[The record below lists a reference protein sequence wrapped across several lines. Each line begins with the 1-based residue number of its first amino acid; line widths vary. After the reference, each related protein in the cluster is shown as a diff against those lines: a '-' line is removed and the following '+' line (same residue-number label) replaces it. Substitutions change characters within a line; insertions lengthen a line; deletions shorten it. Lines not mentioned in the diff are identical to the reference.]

1 MGFFRK
7 RTTATPV
14 EDFEQPVYSEL
25 SDEHRAFLAGHIK
38 LADQAEVDLEDP
50 ASVAGFYELVYATW
64 QSSPEGTHAELQE
77 PYCNAAGVAYGELLA
92 RTTPLR
98 WVIAEDS
105 LGRELALHAEQN
117 NMLVY
122 PLNAV
127 EKRWVRGEDGD
138 FIPALATAVYKQ
150 LGRLS

>member
-1 MGFFRK
+1 MPGPGAIAQLVERFVRIEEVRSSNLLSSTFC
-7 RTTATPV
+7 PV
-14 EDFEQPVYSEL
+14 
-25 SDEHRAFLAGHIK
+25 
-38 LADQAEVDLEDP
+38 
-50 ASVAGFYELVYATW
+50 ASPW
-64 QSSPEGTHAELQE
+64 
-77 PYCNAAGVAYGELLA
+77 CRWCGELLA